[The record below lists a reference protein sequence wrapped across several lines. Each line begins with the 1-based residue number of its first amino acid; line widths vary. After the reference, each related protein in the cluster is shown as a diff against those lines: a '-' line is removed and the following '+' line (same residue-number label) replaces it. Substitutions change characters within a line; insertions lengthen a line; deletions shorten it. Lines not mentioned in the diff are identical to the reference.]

1 MLFNKAKKFSKVERY
16 SEKMK
21 SVSKTRSIHSK
32 SSQTYSVK
40 FVHKQSWEVLQVMC
54 GKVRRFS
61 NKLYMVSN
69 LRGFHTQIERFFLE
83 ARMCSYTK
91 LRGFLN
97 LRRIRLSANNYSSV
111 LRWGLLAKITEVQ
124 RFSSDAK
131 LWSQKVQRLS
141 KFFEGKIRRFFKVK
155 RYS

>member
-16 SEKMK
+16 SEKME

-83 ARMCSYTK
+83 ARMCSHTK

-111 LRWGLLAKITEVQ
+111 LKWGLLAKITEVQ

-141 KFFEGKIRRFFKVK
+141 KFFEGKVRRFSKVK